1 MQHNRYSIIL
11 EYCGGICSRFIHV
24 ERSGQTR
31 DVDVELDRE
40 RGVPGGFN
48 ISRYSCPCA
57 CSGLEIYINL
67 PNLRLC
73 FSRTVCIYTDGYLNS
88 EL

>member
-24 ERSGQTR
+24 ERSSQTR

-40 RGVPGGFN
+40 REGCRVGSMYRDTRAPVRALV
-48 ISRYSCPCA
+48 SRSILIFRIFGCAFRAPCV
-57 CSGLEIYINL
+57 SILTGI
-67 PNLRLC
+67 
-73 FSRTVCIYTDGYLNS
+73 
-88 EL
+88 